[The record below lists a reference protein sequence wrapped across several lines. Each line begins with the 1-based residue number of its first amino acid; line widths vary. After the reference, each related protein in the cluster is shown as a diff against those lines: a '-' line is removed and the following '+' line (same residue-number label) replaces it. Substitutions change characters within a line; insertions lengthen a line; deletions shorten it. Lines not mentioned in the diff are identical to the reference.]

1 MSSIFR
7 ITDPIP
13 SDHSIDK
20 YEDIE
25 YEPVA
30 GTNLNSSGGDIRLTI
45 ETQDIFTL
53 PSESFLIIEG
63 ELKKHDNNRYGDN
76 DAISLTNNGM
86 MHLLKRI
93 RYDLSGQEIESLVHP
108 GQATTMLGLL
118 KYPDDFSKSKGLN
131 QLWCKDTTDTA
142 VLADNK
148 GFKTI
153 HDYIITNS
161 RPRGSFSLRIPLKHI
176 FGFCGDYDKVV
187 YGLKHNLTLTRND
200 DNDAIFKSN
209 VVDGGG
215 NPVIVNGKVVL
226 SKISWFMPH
235 VTPAD
240 KDKME
245 LYKIIERKEKIPVGY
260 RMIQCDS
267 ASIPQNSTSFSWR
280 LSVKSSPEVP
290 RFIIVGFQ
298 SGKSGDQMQ
307 NPSIFDNVSV
317 TNIYVMLNSI
327 RYPTTDY
334 NIVFVGQ
341 KFSRVYGDAVE
352 FRSKFFNM
360 DELVSNPNIT
370 PEDYRQLYPL
380 FLIDVSKQSEKL
392 KYSTTDIQIKMHF
405 SQGIAANTQTYAVI
419 ISDRLINFQS
429 DGNKFSVV
437 FLKNNFFYLSFFL
450 VYKNEC

>member
-1 MSSIFR
+1 MNGILR
-7 ITDPIP
+7 ITDPIL
-13 SDHSIDK
+13 SDDSIDK

-25 YEPVA
+25 YEWVA
-30 GTNLNSSGGDIRLTI
+30 GTNLNSSGADIRLAI
-45 ETQDIFTL
+45 ETQDIFTH
-53 PSESFLIIEG
+53 PSESYLIIEG
-63 ELKKHDNNRYGDN
+63 ELKKNDNNRYAN
-76 DAISLTNNGM
+76 DDSIALTNNGI
-86 MHLLKRI
+86 MHLFKHI
-93 RYDLSGQEIESLVHP
+93 RYDLSGQEMENIMNV

-131 QLWCKDTTDTA
+131 QLWYKDTTDTA
-142 VLADNK
+142 VLADNV
-148 GFKTI
+148 GFKI
-153 HDYIITNS
+153 RHDYIITNS
-161 RPRGSFSLRIPLKHI
+161 QPRGSFSFRIPLKHI

-200 DNDAIFKSN
+200 DNEAIYRGAN
-209 VVDGGG
+209 NAAG
-215 NPVIVNGKVVL
+215 NPLVAGKIVL

-245 LYKIIERKEKIPVGY
+245 LYKIIERKEKIPIGY

-267 ASIPQNSTSFSWR
+267 ASIPQATSFSWR

-298 SGKSGDQMQ
+298 AGKSGNQEQ
-307 NPSIFDNVSV
+307 NPSIFDNVNVS
-317 TNIYVMLNSI
+317 NIYAMLNSV

-334 NIVFVGQ
+334 NISFLAQ
-341 KFSRVYGDAVE
+341 KFSRVYGDVSE
-352 FRSKFFNM
+352 FRAKFFNM
-360 DELVSNPNIT
+360 DELVSSPNIT
-370 PEDYRQLYPL
+370 PADYRALYPL
-380 FLIDVSKQSEKL
+380 FLFDVSKQSEKL

-405 SQGIAANTQTYAVI
+405 TANAPANTQAYAVI

-437 FLKNNFFYLSFFL
+437 F
-450 VYKNEC
+450 